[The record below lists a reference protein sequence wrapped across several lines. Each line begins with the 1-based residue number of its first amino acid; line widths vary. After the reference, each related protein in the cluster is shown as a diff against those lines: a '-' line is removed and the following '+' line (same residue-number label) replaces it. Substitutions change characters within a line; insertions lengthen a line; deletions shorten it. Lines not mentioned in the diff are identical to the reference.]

1 MKKIIVIILLMLVL
15 ILPNSVYAE
24 QSEKRIDL
32 ELGLSAITSDRLDG
46 YDTGINFGLSL
57 ELKQNDN
64 IYWMV
69 SAYND
74 RFEIE
79 DNISWEI
86 KLNSFGLMGGAKY
99 YTNNN
104 DKQVRTYIG
113 ISTGLLFA
121 DEEIKSKNDI
131 YGKNSDEIY
140 FIGLKPNL
148 GINFPVTDKFD
159 FYLDLSY
166 QFNIEIGSDKISDN
180 LFSDYKFF
188 KTCFGFSIDI

>member
-1 MKKIIVIILLMLVL
+1 MYVF
-15 ILPNSVYAE
+15 ILPKSVYAE
-24 QSEKRIDL
+24 KSEECIDF
-32 ELGLSAITSDRLDG
+32 EIGLSSITSDRLDG
-46 YDTGINFGLSL
+46 YDTGKNFGLGI

-64 IYWMV
+64 LKWIIFV
-69 SAYND
+69 YND

-79 DNISWEI
+79 ENISWEI
-86 KLNSFGLMGGAKY
+86 ELNSFGFIGGAKY

-104 DKQVRTYIG
+104 DKQIRTYIG
-113 ISTGLLFA
+113 ISTGFVFTK
-121 DEEIKSKNDI
+121 EEIKSKNNI
-131 YGKNSDEIY
+131 YKKDSVETK
-140 FIGLKPNL
+140 FIGIKPNL

-159 FYLDLSY
+159 FYIDLSY